1 MMRITGLVLNG
12 SIWLRISGDIHLL
25 PPYAFM
31 AQTRTSIFIMILLV
45 IVTRYVA
52 NYWVGT

>member
-1 MMRITGLVLNG
+1 MVKKKWRYKPT
-12 SIWLRISGDIHLL
+12 
-25 PPYAFM
+25 PPYSFM
-31 AQTRTSIFIMILLV
+31 AQTRRSIFIMILLV